1 MIKVMRLYIYP
12 LFILIGVFF
21 GWLFPFYALTLSR
34 WSFLFLV
41 ILLLLNMFPVNLKP
55 STVLNYTKK
64 DFYFLF
70 FAYFFIPS
78 LVFVFANMFKVRHSI
93 VMGFFMTSL
102 APFAI
107 VTPQFMKSNDQKLM
121 ALRQIITSTYLFPIY
136 FTLMLFLFYTKTIK
150 FSIFAI
156 AKDSLLLTL
165 LPILLIFIF
174 NFFFKDLKTKIQSSV
189 ENTLPILN
197 MLIIGILSFIFVG
210 SSYLK
215 NDFNIYYYND
225 WIAIISL
232 ALFQDFGTYYI
243 AKYFD
248 LSKTYRTVLSMK
260 NVPFVGI
267 FALIFFPQALVPT
280 ISILI
285 VHSLLILFHSFNFR
299 KQMQHSN

>member
-1 MIKVMRLYIYP
+1 MRLYIYP

-21 GWLFPFYALTLSR
+21 GWLFPFYALTLGR

-55 STVLNYTKK
+55 STVFNYTKK

-70 FAYFFIPS
+70 FSYFFIPS
-78 LVFVFANMFKVRHSI
+78 LIFVFASKLNVRHSI
-93 VMGFFMTSL
+93 VMGFFMTNL

-107 VTPQFMKSNDQKLM
+107 ITPQFMCSSDEKLI
-121 ALRQIITSTYLFPIY
+121 ALRQIITATFTFPIY
-136 FTLMLFLFYTKTIK
+136 FTLMLFLFFTKTIK
-150 FSIFAI
+150 FSIFSI
-156 AKDSLLLTL
+156 VKDSLLLTL
-165 LPILLIFIF
+165 FPILIIFIL
-174 NFFFKDLKTKIQSSV
+174 NTFFKDLKLKIQSSIAD
-189 ENTLPILN
+189 TLPILN
-197 MLIIGILSFIFVG
+197 LLIIGILSFIFVG

-215 NDFNIYYYND
+215 NDISVYDRYD
-225 WIAIISL
+225 WIAIIAL

-243 AKYFD
+243 AKFFEF
-248 LSKTYRTVLSMK
+248 SETYRTVLSMK

-285 VHSLLILFHSFNFR
+285 VHTLLVLFHSFNFR
-299 KQMQHSN
+299 KQTQNLS